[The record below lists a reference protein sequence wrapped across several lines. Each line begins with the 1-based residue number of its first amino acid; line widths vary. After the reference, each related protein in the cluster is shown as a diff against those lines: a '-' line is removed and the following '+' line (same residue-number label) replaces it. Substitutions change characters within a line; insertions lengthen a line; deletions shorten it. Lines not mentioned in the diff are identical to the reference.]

1 MRLHNIFGNRVGLTV
16 ATTLAVLGS
25 LLPFCAAPV
34 LAEDAK
40 AAAPAG
46 QTNPKKAALLKEL
59 CTLLAPGKSA
69 ESTMLAA
76 FAEQEKQTPE
86 IIDAIISQRAPKDA
100 TPEKIA
106 EVKKAMVETQLKVLR
121 RTHELFSKQIDM
133 NGLCMSIY
141 TTVYDKYFT
150 EPQLKQLIAFYKSSA
165 GKRLVEVQPQIATE
179 AIRMTNKEIEGKIMS
194 ISQQVAQ
201 EMAGK
206 AAEKSQEA
214 PTTAPSAPAA
224 APAPEQK

>member
-1 MRLHNIFGNRVGLTV
+1 
-16 ATTLAVLGS
+16 
-25 LLPFCAAPV
+25 
-34 LAEDAK
+34 
-40 AAAPAG
+40 
-46 QTNPKKAALLKEL
+46 
-59 CTLLAPGKSA
+59 
-69 ESTMLAA
+69 
-76 FAEQEKQTPE
+76 
-86 IIDAIISQRAPKDA
+86 
-100 TPEKIA
+100 
-106 EVKKAMVETQLKVLR
+106 
-121 RTHELFSKQIDM
+121 QIDM

-214 PTTAPSAPAA
+214 PTTAPSAPAT